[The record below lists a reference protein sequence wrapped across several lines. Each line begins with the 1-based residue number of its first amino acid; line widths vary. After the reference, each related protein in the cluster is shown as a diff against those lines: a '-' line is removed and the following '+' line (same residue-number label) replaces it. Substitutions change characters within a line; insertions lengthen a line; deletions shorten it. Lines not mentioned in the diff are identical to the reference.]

1 MNCSAVR
8 LAERNDPFQSS
19 EVETE
24 QNFSFRSGGSLAGMT
39 VPLSGRR
46 AQAARNDSVILD
58 AARDVFIADPAAP
71 IAAVA
76 HKAGVGISA
85 LYRRYPSKEELLA
98 KLCLDGLLLYVELA
112 EEADAA
118 LEAGADPAETFKT
131 FMVRVVDA
139 DTHSLTQKLAGT
151 FEPTEEHTRNA
162 IRAGELNQRLVDRLH
177 EARVVRP
184 DLELADLGQLFEMIA
199 AIRFGDDE
207 RRGQLRRRYLG
218 LLMAGLFQPDAT
230 PLPGPAPYVGEFASR
245 WAKTT

>member
-1 MNCSAVR
+1 M
-8 LAERNDPFQSS
+8 
-19 EVETE
+19 T
-24 QNFSFRSGGSLAGMT
+24 T
-39 VPLSGRR
+39 VPMSGRR
-46 AQAARNDSVILD
+46 AQAARNDAVILD
-58 AARDVFIADPAAP
+58 AARDVFVADPGAP

-98 KLCLDGLLLYVELA
+98 KLCLDGLLVYVELA
-112 EEADAA
+112 EEANAA
-118 LEAGADPAETFKT
+118 LDAGADPAETFET

-162 IRAGELNQRLVDRLH
+162 IRAGELNQRLVDSLH

-218 LLMAGLFQPDAT
+218 LLMAGLFQPEAT
-230 PLPGPAPYVGEFASR
+230 PLPGPAPYVGDPCERCVWVTSPR
-245 WAKTT
+245 SSSSSKVR